1 MFKIRKIFTTGNT
14 NLLLII
20 LVAALLRICF
30 LSTIPNGF
38 HQDEATIGYDAY
50 SMLKTRRNQYGEFL
64 PLFSKAFG
72 DYNESLSRFITVPF
86 IGIFG
91 LNEFATRLPIAIIG
105 SLTVFVLYFLAK
117 ELFNT
122 RIALLSAL
130 FLAISPWHIQFS
142 RIAYTAIL
150 VPFFFCL
157 GLLCF
162 LKSLKKPLYLVLS
175 SIAFVFSIY
184 TYSPARVFIPIFML
198 CLVILYGKHLWNIRK
213 ETIIAC
219 TIFIPFF
226 ILLFS
231 FWISPEGM
239 TRVRT
244 VGGLI
249 NNPVQIISNYLS
261 YFSPKFLFL
270 SGDSFPRH
278 SPPGVGELHFLEILT
293 VPIGLVLL
301 TQENNKKRYIL
312 FLWLLLYPIPAALT
326 APEHALRVIVGTPLF
341 AILSGYGLAKIGD
354 MRLLP
359 KKTLSRLVILGIAM
373 SVVWFCSCYFLIY
386 PKYSKNNTWRYGIKE
401 AIHYAENSSYP
412 CILFSNRFHHTNIFI
427 LFYTQYEPRLYQ
439 MSPIDPSVSFQN
451 QGSYNLGKYRISPIS
466 PELVFDDR
474 CLLIIH
480 PDEIEMI
487 IAGGYDWYKIHTIV
501 NPRGKKELLLLEIK
515 GQQRRNQDKV

>member
-1 MFKIRKIFTTGNT
+1 MFKKYNLLAKL
-14 NLLLII
+14 NKKLLLIV

-30 LSTIPNGF
+30 LSTIPNGL

-50 SMLKTRRNQYGEFL
+50 SMLKTGRNQYGELL

-86 IGIFG
+86 IGILG
-91 LNEFATRLPIAIIG
+91 LNELATRLPVAIIG
-105 SLTVFVLYFLAK
+105 ILTVCVLYFLVK

-157 GLLCF
+157 GLLFF

-175 SIAFVFSIY
+175 SIAFGFSIY
-184 TYSPARVFIPIFML
+184 TYSPARVFMPIFML
-198 CLVILYGKHLWNIRK
+198 CLVILYWKHLWNCRK
-213 ETIIAC
+213 ATIISC

-226 ILLFS
+226 IVLFS

-249 NNPVQIISNYLS
+249 NNPIQIIYNYSS
-261 YFSPKFLFL
+261 YFSPRFLFL
-270 SGDSFPRH
+270 AGDYFPRH
-278 SPPGVGELHFLEILT
+278 SPPGVGELHFLEIIT
-293 VPIGLVLL
+293 VPIGLFLL
-301 TQENNKKRYIL
+301 TKEDNKKCSIL

-341 AILSGYGLAKIGD
+341 AIFSGYGLAKIGD

-359 KKTLSRLVILGIAM
+359 KKSLSHLVILGIVM
-373 SVVWFCSCYFLIY
+373 SVVWFCSCYFIIY
-386 PKYSKNNTWRYGIKE
+386 PKYSKYNTWRYGIKE
-401 AIHYAENSSYP
+401 AIHYAENSSYR

-451 QGSYNLGKYRISPIS
+451 QGSYNLGKYRISSIS

-474 CLLIIH
+474 CLLIIQ
-480 PDEIEMI
+480 PNELKTI
-487 IAGGYDWYKIHTIV
+487 IAGGYNWHKIHTIV
-501 NPRGKKELLLLEIK
+501 NPRGNEEFLLIEIS
-515 GQQRRNQDKV
+515 Q